1 MNFSNYLETA
11 ILDFWLKAN
20 SGNYSA
26 PSAVYVGLADNNATQ
41 SEMEDSDFTHEITGY
56 TGNRPQLTVG
66 TISQNADG
74 AAECSNT
81 SAIDF
86 ENMPECTVKYIFVA
100 DSPTKGQGHILWWV
114 ELDPPKVVANAGDTF
129 RIPTEGL
136 KLQAK

>member
-26 PSAVYVGLADNNATQ
+26 PSAVYVGLADSNATQ
-41 SEMEDSDFTHEITGY
+41 SEMENSDFTHEITGY

-66 TISQNADG
+66 TISQDENG
-74 AAECSNT
+74 AASCANT

-86 ENMPECTVKYIFVA
+86 ENMPLCTVKYIFVA
-100 DSPTKGQGHILWWV
+100 DSAVKGQGNVLWWL
-114 ELDPPKVVANAGDTF
+114 ELDPPRVVANAGDTF
-129 RIPTEGL
+129 RIPTGGL
-136 KLQAK
+136 QIKAK